1 MSIFENFFNISNF
14 SKIGIEAKF
23 FFDFLV
29 FGLSK
34 VKMAYF
40 RQNASKKFKIFFWSL
55 RMAQGTIKI
64 TKNLNPPCWTFMTL

>member
-1 MSIFENFFNISNF
+1 MLPLNYLFFGKKNFYDFL
-14 SKIGIEAKF
+14 AKF

-40 RQNASKKFKIFFWSL
+40 RQNASKKFKIFFFGHLEWP
-55 RMAQGTIKI
+55 RVQ
-64 TKNLNPPCWTFMTL
+64 